1 MKIAIEKLNEV
12 ITQGNKLLI
21 CSTSFEDR
29 WAKVALTLD
38 PGKVKKIIVLH
49 KSDNNCEVDINNIE
63 KKHSLKISAV
73 EISHLEP
80 FSLWKIFATEIIPL
94 IKDESEEVI
103 FDITTV
109 SHETLLIILAQ
120 LQENNLLSK
129 MIFTYTGAKS
139 YGKNMSTG
147 VSDVRSVLGY
157 SGGFTPSKSMHHL
170 IILVGFELDRA
181 KELVIEYE
189 PSSISLGIGT
199 EPYEESF
206 YSENVS
212 YKEQL
217 REFIATLGNSYKCV
231 NEFTFSCSD
240 VNEAKSAI
248 IKEVEQFSLNSNITV
263 SPMNTKIATIA
274 AGLAALEREDIKICY
289 VEPLTYNKLDY
300 SKAGE
305 CVTVFRVGAP

>member
-12 ITQGNKLLI
+12 IAQGSKLLL

-38 PGKVKKIIVLH
+38 PGKVKSLIVLH
-49 KSDNNCEVDINNIE
+49 KNDNDCETDIANIE
-63 KKHSLKISAV
+63 KKHSLQANTV
-73 EISHLEP
+73 EISDVEP
-80 FSLWKIFATEIIPL
+80 FSLWKIFATEIVPL
-94 IKDESEEVI
+94 IQDEPEEVI
-103 FDITTV
+103 FDVTTV

-120 LQENNLLSK
+120 LQENNLLNK
-129 MIFTYTGAKS
+129 IIFTYAGAKS
-139 YGKNMSTG
+139 YGKNMSSG
-147 VSDVRSVLGY
+147 VSDIRSVLGY

-181 KELVIEYE
+181 KELIIEYE

-206 YSENVS
+206 FSENIS

-231 NEFTFSCSD
+231 SEFTFSCSD

-248 IKEVEQFSLNSNITV
+248 IKEVEKFCLDSNVTV

-305 CVTVFRVGAP
+305 YVTVFRVGA